1 MRFTQQRQSDI
12 NGSMRRATTF
22 AIGTAGVVALAAT
35 ASSVF
40 NSQGSPDGCG
50 GFQIFGEGFDAVK
63 PPALPL
69 GWVATNAIDPDG
81 IFWVTSDSGDPSPP
95 ADSPPN
101 AAFIN
106 DPGAVSDKRLDS
118 PLIFQVLPECWE
130 VTFRNNFSFQNG
142 FDGGVLEVSLDQGQT
157 FQDVVAAGGT
167 FAAGGYNGTISG
179 CCGNPLAG
187 RQAWT
192 GDSGGFITTTV
203 EMPPTAPI
211 VLLRWR
217 MGSDISG
224 SGQGW
229 RVDSVLISQSP
240 EPTPPRPTPTPR
252 PRPTPPPRPTPR

>member
-1 MRFTQQRQSDI
+1 
-12 NGSMRRATTF
+12 
-22 AIGTAGVVALAAT
+22 
-35 ASSVF
+35 
-40 NSQGSPDGCG
+40 
-50 GFQIFGEGFDAVK
+50 
-63 PPALPL
+63 
-69 GWVATNAIDPDG
+69 
-81 IFWVTSDSGDPSPP
+81 
-95 ADSPPN
+95 
-101 AAFIN
+101 
-106 DPGAVSDKRLDS
+106 
-118 PLIFQVLPECWE
+118 

-203 EMPPTAPI
+203 EMPPTAPV

-252 PRPTPPPRPTPR
+252 PRPTPLPRPISFHLVYLNVSPRFKPVSSDRRFQNLVQRVGLSR